1 MAQRE
6 KTQFSGVYYITTI
19 TNDKEDK
26 IYYIR
31 YRDGNNQAREIK
43 VGKHSEGVRANYC
56 NQKRNEILTKQR
68 LGEDLPAI
76 AIKKKK
82 HIITLDAAAE
92 KFFKEREMQN
102 KDNAHTQSKYNNWI
116 APVLGKMDID
126 LIGLEEVRGLQESLV
141 KKEYAAATINF
152 TINLLHAIVNYA
164 IENKLS
170 TSVHN
175 PTKKLKQLKVDNAR
189 DRYLTKE
196 ECQRLLE
203 AIEDE
208 PVLRLFVRLSL
219 STGGR
224 LETIL
229 SICKKDIDF
238 SNKTIALKD
247 HKNASSY
254 RGFINDDLTS
264 YVNKYCKDLKPNDKL
279 ITMPVRTLRRQL
291 SNIFADLFNV
301 DLDKNDRKN
310 RVVIHT
316 LRHTFASLLAI
327 QGTPIFTIQKLMN
340 HQDIKTTLRYAKL
353 SPESGRMAVE
363 GLEF

>member
-1 MAQRE
+1 LSRIKTKYQGVFYRE
-6 KTQFSGVYYITTI
+6 AVTNGKPDKTYYIVFKDTHNKTVETKI
-19 TNDKEDK
+19 GKE
-26 IYYIR
+26 
-31 YRDGNNQAREIK
+31 
-43 VGKHSEGVRANYC
+43 SEGVRANYC
-56 NQKRNEILTKQR
+56 NQKRNEIITKQR

-82 HIITLDAAAE
+82 HIITLDMAAE

-170 TSVHN
+170 TTVHN

-203 AIEDE
+203 AVEDE

-238 SNKTIALKD
+238 TNKIIALKD

-264 YVNKYCKDLKPNDKL
+264 YVNEYCKYLKPNDKL

-291 SNIFADLFNV
+291 SNIFADLFNA

-353 SPESGRMAVE
+353 SPESGRDFVE
-363 GLEF
+363 RLLLL